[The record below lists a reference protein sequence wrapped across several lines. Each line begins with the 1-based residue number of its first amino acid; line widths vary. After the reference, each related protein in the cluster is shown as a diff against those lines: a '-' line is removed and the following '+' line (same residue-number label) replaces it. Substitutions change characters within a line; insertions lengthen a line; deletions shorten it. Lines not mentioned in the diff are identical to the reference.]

1 MKYQIAIVDDNSIFC
16 FIFEKLI
23 KKYDK
28 QEIEVISFSNGK
40 EALDYFL
47 LNKDVEG
54 GLPHMVFVDINMPI
68 MNGWE
73 LLDALN
79 RYNCINDKTSYFIVS
94 SSDNEIDINRS
105 KEYACVRNF
114 FHKPL
119 DKTKLFTIL
128 NDYLH

>member
-54 GLPHMVFVDINMPI
+54 GLPHMVFVDINMPV

>member
-73 LLDALN
+73 FLDALK
-79 RYNCINDKTSYFIVS
+79 RYNCIDDKTSYFIVS